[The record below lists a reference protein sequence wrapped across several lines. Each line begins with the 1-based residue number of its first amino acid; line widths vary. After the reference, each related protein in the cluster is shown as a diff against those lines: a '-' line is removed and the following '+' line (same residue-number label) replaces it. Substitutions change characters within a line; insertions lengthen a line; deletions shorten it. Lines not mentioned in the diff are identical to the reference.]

1 MSDRYQP
8 TSVRGIAREDVANF
22 RAPAVTMSTSLGALD
37 LRSPVVTAAGCA
49 GTGRELDA
57 FFDIGSLGAFIT
69 PSISLQARAGLPP
82 PRMAETPSGL
92 VHAIGHQGPGVD
104 RFIERDLAWLVQRG
118 VRVIVSIVGSTPEE
132 YPKVAQRLRS
142 AGGFDALEVNLAA
155 STAGVNGRQLAQ
167 DPEAAASVVQAVRR
181 HGDSRTPVLAKL
193 SPDASDVT
201 EVARAVVRAGADALT
216 LANAPAA
223 LEIDVDTML
232 PALGG
237 VVGSLSGPAVRPL
250 ALRCVWQV
258 RQALP
263 QVPILGSGGIRNG
276 LDALAF
282 ILAGANAVSVGAA
295 IFRDPAA
302 PLRVHGELATA
313 LDERGFTSLDQA
325 VSYAHRSVTPAEDG
339 FGGEAA
345 PEDPSLVRGA

>member
-1 MSDRYQP
+1 MNDRYKP
-8 TSVRGIAREDVANF
+8 TSVRGISRDDVAEY
-22 RAPAVTMSTSLGALD
+22 RPPTVAMSTSLGALG
-37 LRSPVVTAAGCA
+37 LRSPVLTAAGCA

-57 FFDIGSLGAFIT
+57 FFDISAIGAFIT
-69 PSISLQARAGLPP
+69 PSISLHARAGLPT
-82 PRMAETPSGL
+82 PRMSETPSGL

-104 RFIERDLAWLVQRG
+104 RFIERDLAWLAQR
-118 VRVIVSIVGSTPEE
+118 RACVIVSIVGTTPDE

-142 AGGFDALEVNLAA
+142 AGGFEAIEVNLAA
-155 STAGVNGRQLAQ
+155 DNPATPGRQLAQ
-167 DPEAAASVVQAVRR
+167 DPEAAAAVVQSVRR
-181 HGDSRTPVLAKL
+181 HGDSRIPVLAKL
-193 SPDASDVT
+193 SSDASDIA

-223 LEIDVDTML
+223 LDIDVDTML

-237 VVGSLSGPAVRPL
+237 VVGALSGPAIRPL

-282 ILAGANAVSVGAA
+282 VLAGAHAVSVGST
-295 IFRDPAA
+295 IFRDPSS
-302 PLRVHGELATA
+302 PVRIHDELARA
-313 LDERGFTSLDQA
+313 LDERGFSSVEQA
-325 VSYAHRSVTPAEDG
+325 ISYAHRSVAQ
-339 FGGEAA
+339 
-345 PEDPSLVRGA
+345 PEDASDGEHPADESGHVRG

>member
-8 TSVRGIAREDVANF
+8 TSVRGIARDDVAQY
-22 RAPAVTMSTSLGALD
+22 RPPSVAMQTELGALT
-37 LRSPVVTAAGCA
+37 LKGPVLTAAGCA

-57 FFDIGSLGAFIT
+57 FFDITAVGAFIT
-69 PSISLQARAGLPP
+69 PSISLHARAGLPT

-104 RFIERDLAWLVQRG
+104 RFIERDLAWLAQRG
-118 VRVIVSIVGSTPEE
+118 TRVIVSIVGATPEE

-142 AGGFDALEVNLAA
+142 AGGFDAIEVNLAA
-155 STAGVNGRQLAQ
+155 ANPATPGRQLAQ

-181 HGDSRTPVLAKL
+181 HGDSRIPVLAKL
-193 SPDASDVT
+193 SSDASDIA

-223 LEIDVDTML
+223 LDIDVDTML

-237 VVGSLSGPAVRPL
+237 VVGALSGPAIRPL

-282 ILAGANAVSVGAA
+282 ILAGAHAVAVGSTL
-295 IFRDPAA
+295 FRDPSA
-302 PLRVHGELATA
+302 PVRIHEELARA
-313 LDERGFTSLDQA
+313 LEERGFSSLQQA
-325 VSYAHRSVTPAEDG
+325 ISYAHRSVAAVEDIT
-339 FGGEAA
+339 EV
-345 PEDPSLVRGA
+345 EVLTDDPSAARS

>member
-8 TSVRGIAREDVANF
+8 TSVRGIARDDVANY
-22 RAPAVTMSTSLGALD
+22 RPPNVVMTTSLGTLP
-37 LRSPVVTAAGCA
+37 LRGPILTASGCA

-57 FFDIGSLGAFIT
+57 FFDISAVGAFVT
-69 PSISLQARAGLPP
+69 PSISLNARAGLST

-104 RFIERDLAWLVQRG
+104 RFIERDLAWLAQRG
-118 VRVIVSIVGSTPEE
+118 VRVIVSIVGATPEE
-132 YPKVAQRLRS
+132 YPKVAQRLRN
-142 AGGFDALEVNLAA
+142 AGGFDAIEVNLASA
-155 STAGVNGRQLAQ
+155 NPAAPGRQLAQ
-167 DPEAAASVVQAVRR
+167 DPEAAAAVVQSVRR
-181 HGDSRTPVLAKL
+181 HGDSRIPVLAKL
-193 SPDASDVT
+193 SSDASDIT

-237 VVGSLSGPAVRPL
+237 VVGALSGPAIRPL

-263 QVPILGSGGIRNG
+263 QIPIVGSGGIRSG

-282 ILAGANAVSVGAA
+282 VLAGAHAVSVGSTL
-295 IFRDPAA
+295 FRDPSA
-302 PLRVHGELATA
+302 PVRIHDELARA
-313 LDERGFTSLDQA
+313 LEERGFTSLDQA
-325 VSYAHRSVTPAEDG
+325 ISYAHRSVAPADIQVDSDI
-339 FGGEAA
+339 
-345 PEDPSLVRGA
+345 PIEDPGQVRN

>member
-8 TSVRGIAREDVANF
+8 TSVRGIAREDVAQY
-22 RAPAVTMSTSLGALD
+22 RPPSVAMQTQLGALV
-37 LRSPVVTAAGCA
+37 LKGPILTAAGCA

-57 FFDIGSLGAFIT
+57 FFDITAVGAFIT
-69 PSISLQARAGLPP
+69 PSISLHARAGLPT

-104 RFIERDLAWLVQRG
+104 RFIERDLAWLGQRG
-118 VRVIVSIVGSTPEE
+118 TRVIVSIVGATPEE

-142 AGGFDALEVNLAA
+142 AGGFDAIEVNLAA
-155 STAGVNGRQLAQ
+155 ANPATPGRQLAQ

-181 HGDSRTPVLAKL
+181 HGDSRIPVLAKL
-193 SPDASDVT
+193 SPDASDIA

-223 LEIDVDTML
+223 IDIDVDTML

-237 VVGSLSGPAVRPL
+237 VVGALSGPAIRPL

-282 ILAGANAVSVGAA
+282 ILAGAHAVAVGSTL
-295 IFRDPAA
+295 FRDPSA
-302 PLRVHGELATA
+302 PVRIHEELARA
-313 LDERGFTSLDQA
+313 LEERGFSSLEQA
-325 VSYAHRSVTPAEDG
+325 ISYAHRSVAADEDIAEV
-339 FGGEAA
+339 EA
-345 PEDPSLVRGA
+345 PTDDPSPVRS

>member
-8 TSVRGIAREDVANF
+8 TSVRGIAREDVAQY
-22 RAPAVTMSTSLGALD
+22 RPPSVAMQTQLGALA
-37 LRSPVVTAAGCA
+37 LKGPILTAAGCA

-57 FFDIGSLGAFIT
+57 FFDITAVGAFIT
-69 PSISLQARAGLPP
+69 PSISLHARAGLPT

-104 RFIERDLAWLVQRG
+104 RFIERDLAWLGQRG
-118 VRVIVSIVGSTPEE
+118 TRVIVSIVGATPEE

-142 AGGFDALEVNLAA
+142 AGGFDAIEVNLAA
-155 STAGVNGRQLAQ
+155 ANPATPGRQLAQ

-181 HGDSRTPVLAKL
+181 HGDSRIPVLAKL
-193 SPDASDVT
+193 SSDASDIA

-223 LEIDVDTML
+223 IDIDVDTML

-237 VVGSLSGPAVRPL
+237 VVGALSGPAIRPL

-282 ILAGANAVSVGAA
+282 ILAGAHAVAVGSTL
-295 IFRDPAA
+295 FRDPSA
-302 PLRVHGELATA
+302 PVRIHEELARA
-313 LDERGFTSLDQA
+313 LEERGFSSLEQA
-325 VSYAHRSVTPAEDG
+325 ISYAHRSVAADEDIAEV
-339 FGGEAA
+339 EA
-345 PEDPSLVRGA
+345 PTDDPSPVRS

>member
-8 TSVRGIAREDVANF
+8 TSVRGISREDVVQYRPPSVAM
-22 RAPAVTMSTSLGALD
+22 TTQLGALG
-37 LRSPVVTAAGCA
+37 LRGPVLTASGCA

-57 FFDIGSLGAFIT
+57 FFDIGAIGAFIT
-69 PSISLQARAGLPP
+69 PSISLHARAGLPT

-104 RFIERDLAWLVQRG
+104 RFIERDLAWLSQRG
-118 VRVIVSIVGSTPEE
+118 VRVIVSIVGATPEE

-142 AGGFDALEVNLAA
+142 AGGFDAIEVNLAA
-155 STAGVNGRQLAQ
+155 ANPATPGRQLAH
-167 DPEAAASVVQAVRR
+167 DPEAAASVVQSVRR
-181 HGDSRTPVLAKL
+181 HGDSRIPVLAKL
-193 SPDASDVT
+193 SCDASDIA

-223 LEIDVDTML
+223 LDIDVDTML

-237 VVGSLSGPAVRPL
+237 VVGSLSGPAIRPL

-282 ILAGANAVSVGAA
+282 ILAGAHAVAIGATL
-295 IFRDPAA
+295 FRDPSA
-302 PLRVHGELATA
+302 PIRIHDELARA
-313 LDERGFTSLDQA
+313 LDERGFASVEQA
-325 VSYAHRSVTPAEDG
+325 ISYAHRSVAAAEDSPDG
-339 FGGEAA
+339 
-345 PEDPSLVRGA
+345 DPLPDDPGTVRS